1 MLYKIVYSNGAY
13 HVVPADEIALL
24 GYEIRPYGSLADCL
38 ERAELRATRHARQ
51 ASGGAKGRRFVR
63 RDNTVFSIVRV
74 ESEQQPEQQPEQPE
88 GDDWPAAFENG
99 KLS

>member
-1 MLYKIVYSNGAY
+1 MYKIVYSNGAY
-13 HVVPADEIALL
+13 HVVPADETALL

-63 RDNTVFSIVRV
+63 RDGTVFAIVKA
-74 ESEQQPEQQPEQPE
+74 QPEPQPEQPE
-88 GDDWPAAFENG
+88 GDD
-99 KLS
+99 

>member
-13 HVVPADEIALL
+13 HVVPADENTLL
-24 GYEIRPYGSLADCL
+24 GYEIRPYGSLADCM

-63 RDNTVFSIVRV
+63 RDGTVFSLVKA
-74 ESEQQPEQQPEQPE
+74 EPQPEQPE
-88 GDDWPAAFENG
+88 EDDWQATLSGG

>member
-13 HVVPADEIALL
+13 HVVPADENTLL
-24 GYEIRPYGSLADCL
+24 GYEIRPYGSLADCM

-63 RDNTVFSIVRV
+63 RDGTVFSLVKA
-74 ESEQQPEQQPEQPE
+74 EPEPQPEPQPE
-88 GDDWPAAFENG
+88 GDD
-99 KLS
+99 

>member
-1 MLYKIVYSNGAY
+1 MYKIVYRDQAY
-13 HVVPADEIALL
+13 HVVPATETTLL

-63 RDNTVFSIVRV
+63 RDGDGPHTVFAIVV
-74 ESEQQPEQQPEQPE
+74 VKAEQPEQQPE
-88 GDDWPAAFENG
+88 GDD
-99 KLS
+99 

>member
-1 MLYKIVYSNGAY
+1 MLYKIVYREQAY
-13 HVVPADEIALL
+13 HVVLATETTLL
-24 GYEIRPYGSLADCL
+24 GYEIRPYGSFDDCL

-74 ESEQQPEQQPEQPE
+74 ESEQQPEQPE
-88 GDDWPAAFENG
+88 G
-99 KLS
+99 